1 MLKNNKFIGLNLS
14 KSSWLLALSISLFG
28 FITGCKSPEDFI
40 GKEFIEAPSDLQVL
54 SFEGTTDL
62 VDFTKD
68 SVGLIGELSHRVS
81 WFVTF
86 TGLKSGAIKTFEGI
100 SQSIDPSLFK
110 WGGEHD
116 PQKSIKFFL
125 KDEPVLVEVSFLKSN
140 LVSRDTIVIKET
152 KTFKG
157 DVLFNGFDDDDYDD
171 WPKYLVFDEN
181 NDPKNFTATPYL
193 TDDPKGRIVQGERAW
208 GLSGTDYDNTYF
220 IGGIRAM
227 KNDGNDEYFE
237 FQSIQPDLVYFN
249 VFVYGDANTTTR
261 MAIGVA
267 EDDNLD
273 GTYQDASDDV
283 WEYPIKINWVGWKLI
298 SVRYVDFIRAANVN
312 YGGGGNGK
320 RELDRV
326 KRITFN
332 LLSDPAGNPANYIV
346 DFPIITYGSPFD
358 PAK

>member
-14 KSSWLLALSISLFG
+14 KSSWFLALSISLFG

-157 DVLFNGFDDDDYDD
+157 DVLFEGFDLASYT
-171 WPKYLVFDEN
+171 W
-181 NDPKNFTATPYL
+181 PYL
-193 TDDPKGRIVQGERAW
+193 PFAENTKEIFSAEPNDEFVVQGPRSFS
-208 GLSGTDYDNTYF
+208 LSGRDNDNTYF
-220 IGGIRAM
+220 IGGMRTQIPDPEKDYIKFQSLNPDSVFFNAYIYG
-227 KNDGNDEYFE
+227 DGN
-237 FQSIQPDLVYFN
+237 I
-249 VFVYGDANTTTR
+249 TTR
-261 MAIGVA
+261 MSIGVA

-283 WEYPIKINWVGWKLI
+283 WEYAIKINWKGWRLV
-298 SVRYVDFIRAANVN
+298 SVRYVDFARAANVN
-312 YGGGGNGK
+312 FGGGGNGK

-332 LLSDPAGNPANYIV
+332 LLSDPAGNTASYIV

-358 PAK
+358 PTK